1 MTEEKAR
8 RIQAAITSAATI
20 LLFILVAIML
30 YGMATIKGKK
40 AKIQQLEAEIAE
52 LELINEQTK
61 DSIELWQNEWKI
73 IERANELGYLY
84 KTDK

>member
-30 YGMATIKGKK
+30 YGMATIKGKE

-52 LELINEQTK
+52 LEQKNAQTR
-61 DSIELWQNEWKI
+61 DSIDLWLNEWKI
-73 IERANELGYLY
+73 TERANELGYLY